1 MSINLPKDKQEQII
15 KSLKYYFEENM
26 ETEIG
31 DLKALLFLEYILKEI
46 GPSIYNQAILDAQ
59 SVMTDK
65 VDDLDS
71 TCYEP
76 EFMYWDK

>member
-31 DLKALLFLEYILKEI
+31 DLKASLFLEYILKEI